1 MKFILPITALSLVFF
16 ALACIFSPNIYAQT
30 SGINAVEAQNL
41 DNQWIIDP
49 EVTSIG
55 KNASRSGLL
64 LDWALKDYDW
74 SYVVPGSTNPL
85 INFWI
90 TIRNFVYAF
99 MFSLIVIAA
108 IVMVVTR
115 GRSLTARRFLPRL
128 ILIAFLV
135 TFSFALIQA
144 IYEITDIFQGFFV
157 RPGGVPISQ
166 KDLLYISW
174 NYEPFVGLRL
184 LGDQNYESAFTTLA
198 FVKLTTFTY
207 YVMVGILLIRKIILW
222 FFIIISPVFPIL
234 LMFYPL
240 RNTAKIWIGE
250 FFRWLLY
257 APLFAIFLAGLVSL
271 WKIGIPLHFNFG
283 SVNTPGGVVF
293 PTAVS
298 ILLGGPGQSVTQ
310 LNNLNVIDTYAQ
322 YMVALLMLWAV
333 IIVPWILL
341 QIFLD
346 YFSNMS
352 FENTPVAR
360 QLARYVNRLPV
371 SMRSG
376 PVSPIPPPSEGGSG
390 LARSLPVFKDFKI
403 PSVADIT
410 RPVTASNAMSVSQ
423 MTRISVPTMRDIA
436 RYDIER
442 ISNSERVST
451 EATRMTESLR
461 SIANPSTVYSRED
474 AKEYEKERDV
484 LRTQSQNGNLAA
496 TNILNVAKRYGDS
509 TQDNRVTNISTVI
522 NELENPQAVTDRTE
536 REKITSLKESITTQA
551 SGGNLLAKSIAT
563 MISQSD
569 RTTSLTKVLQEL
581 SSEKVSDAL
590 VSTKEILTQKNSAGD
605 PLAAK
610 IMTQVEKIREFEK
623 VKESLVGIYNPQVTK
638 EKVKEKITKLHESI
652 IKEVSRNNVFAQ
664 SVSANL
670 ERLSKE
676 KSIIKQQQ
684 IISEIKEEALKE
696 DKIGN
701 ILASELLQAVEGLR
715 SLAQVSEITIL
726 QKELEDA
733 EKQGNPLAASL
744 LKAAGKTNLSND
756 EIKEI
761 DERLEEA
768 KAQGDPLAIL
778 FSDLIARK
786 QEAFVQEK
794 AGDALPKENR
804 IQKVSLDDYESVKK
818 MWTESYK
825 NLEVPG
831 VETEAARE
839 NWIKEDIHDITET
852 IDLLS
857 SQDQEKV
864 KEGMDRVSGIL
875 PFLLVGGF
883 SQDEITAYMKAKL
896 EAAKAVLVEVGEAQA
911 SEDTKIEVK
920 QTAAQP
926 KTLYAEKAVSSDQGS
941 SNAVRA
947 EESRQPISTGS
958 IPIGSKQNILQSLSI
973 EIPDL
978 KDLARYDSV
987 ISARRTMPELM
998 SLQGKMHALK
1008 NPTNVQ
1014 PSQRNYFAY
1023 MKNAA
1028 VRESEAGDPM
1038 AKALLKSI
1046 EYEAGNEAESALSA
1060 TLPEKNDLQQLS
1072 LEDYEAIKRQW
1083 LDYYEKLD
1091 VPVGKSG
1098 SRTRDEWIK
1107 DDVSELSKTIMLL
1120 TSKDSANINEGI
1132 SRISDLMPFILLGGF
1147 SKTELVAYLK
1157 AKLEAGNEALKNLK
1171 GQGLI
1176 EKLPHNADSA
1186 VKIHVL
1192 EKEITES

>member
-1 MKFILPITALSLVFF
+1 MKSFLPIAILSIALF
-16 ALACIFSPNIYAQT
+16 AVACIFSPKIYAQT
-30 SGINAVEAQNL
+30 SGVNAVEAQNL

-128 ILIAFLV
+128 IFIAFLV

-271 WKIGIPLHFNFG
+271 WKLGIPLHFNFG
-283 SVNTPGGVVF
+283 SVNTAGGVVF

-376 PVSPIPPPSEGGSG
+376 SVNSPPPPSDGGAG

-410 RPVTASNAMSVSQ
+410 KPISASNTMSISQ

-451 EATRMTESLR
+451 EATRMTENLR
-461 SIANPSTVYSRED
+461 SIANPSTVSSQED
-474 AKEYEKERDV
+474 AKEYQKEREV

-496 TNILNVAKRYGDS
+496 TNILNVAKRYGDT
-509 TQDNRVTNISTVI
+509 TQDNRVTNINTVI
-522 NELENPQAVTDRTE
+522 NELENPQVVTDKTE
-536 REKITSLKESITTQA
+536 REKIASLRESITTQA
-551 SGGNLLAKSIAT
+551 AGGNLLAKSIET
-563 MISQSD
+563 KISQTD
-569 RTTSLTKVLQEL
+569 RTTSLTKLLQDL
-581 SSEKVSDAL
+581 SSEKVSEAL
-590 VSTKEILTQKNSAGD
+590 VSTKEILKQKDSAGD
-605 PLAAK
+605 PLAARVV
-610 IMTQVEKIREFEK
+610 TEVEKIREFEK
-623 VKESLVGIYNPQVTK
+623 VRESLVGIYNPQVAKETVK
-638 EKVKEKITKLHESI
+638 EKVTKLHESI

-676 KSIIKQQQ
+676 KSILKQQQ
-684 IISEIKEEALKE
+684 IVSEIKEEAIRQ
-696 DKIGN
+696 DKNGN
-701 ILASELLQAVEGLR
+701 VLASELLQTIEGLQALVQA
-715 SLAQVSEITIL
+715 SDITIL
-726 QKELEDA
+726 QKELEEA
-733 EKQGNPLAASL
+733 QKKGNPLAASL
-744 LKAAGKTNLSND
+744 LKASGKTNLSEEELKD
-756 EIKEI
+756 I
-761 DERLEEA
+761 DERLQEA

-778 FSDLIARK
+778 FSDLVARK
-786 QEAFVQEK
+786 QEAFAQEK
-794 AGDALPKENR
+794 ADGNALPQENR

-825 NLEVPG
+825 SLEVPG
-831 VETEAARE
+831 IETETARE
-839 NWIKEDIHDITET
+839 NWINEDIQDITET

-864 KEGMDRVSGIL
+864 KAGMDRVSGIL

-883 SQDEITAYMKAKL
+883 SQEEITAYMKAKL
-896 EAAKAVLVEVGEAQA
+896 EAAKTVLAEVREAQG

-920 QTAAQP
+920 QKESLP
-926 KTLYAEKAVSSDQGS
+926 KTLYAEKAVTSDQAGS
-941 SNAVRA
+941 YIPPA
-947 EESRQPISTGS
+947 EESRQPVSSGFT
-958 IPIGSKQNILQSLSI
+958 PIGSKQNILQSLSI
-973 EIPDL
+973 KIPDL
-978 KDLARYDSV
+978 KDLAHYDSV
-987 ISARRTMPELM
+987 LSSRRTAPELM
-998 SLQGKMHALK
+998 TLQGKMHALK
-1008 NPTNVQ
+1008 NPTNAEK
-1014 PSQRNYFAY
+1014 SQRNYFVY
-1023 MKNAA
+1023 MRNAA
-1028 VRESEAGDPM
+1028 VRESEAGDPL
-1038 AKALLKSI
+1038 AKALLRSA
-1046 EYEAGNEAESALSA
+1046 EYEAGKAINA
-1060 TLPEKNDLQQLS
+1060 TSLPEKNELQKLS

-1083 LDYYEKLD
+1083 VDYYEKLD
-1091 VPVGKSG
+1091 VPNGKSG
-1098 SRTRDEWIK
+1098 SRTRVEWIK

-1120 TSKDSANINEGI
+1120 TSKDSANINEGM
-1132 SRISDLMPFILLGGF
+1132 SRISDLLPFILLGGF
-1147 SKTELVAYLK
+1147 SKTELVSYLK
-1157 AKLEAGNEALKNLK
+1157 TKLEAGNVALKVLD
-1171 GQGLI
+1171 GQDLI
-1176 EKLPHNADSA
+1176 GKHPHDSSSV
-1186 VKIHVL
+1186 VKERIL
-1192 EKEITES
+1192 EKQIAEN